1 MLPERWLLPSGL
13 MPPPR
18 LPLTPVSS
26 LSTGTHPVHLPLP
39 SLSWGPARHECFFF
53 FLVKECI
60 SNEQM
65 CRRRGWVRSEAWNY
79 LGQTLS
85 TRAPPAERSDEGKS
99 CAHGP
104 AGRPETQRGAGW
116 GSSHDQ
122 HPMGHRGPR
131 GNDRGVERHL
141 ASRSRSHLLTVPW
154 SQGRPPRPA
163 GQAVPCPRTPDGGRE
178 QWLP

>member
-18 LPLTPVSS
+18 LPLTPVAPRAQGHIQF
-26 LSTGTHPVHLPLP
+26 TCP
-39 SLSWGPARHECFFF
+39 SRPLSWGPARHECFFF
-53 FLVKECI
+53 LVEECI

-131 GNDRGVERHL
+131 GNDCGVKRHL
-141 ASRSRSHLLTVPW
+141 ASRSRSYLLTVPW